1 MKKQISVKIPV
12 AGRIY
17 PLTIAMEEEEAIR
30 KAAKEIDESIKK
42 LRATYAVRD
51 VQDLLAMTALQAVS
65 ELKNEAHDAEVK
77 ESLEALHKIDDQ
89 LNTLLSR

>member
-17 PLTIAMEEEEAIR
+17 PLTIAMEEEESIR

-51 VQDLLAMTALQAVS
+51 IQDLLAMTALQAVS
-65 ELKNEAHDAEVK
+65 KL
-77 ESLEALHKIDDQ
+77 KIDATDDEMDQ
-89 LNTLLSR
+89 CVQSLKQIDHQLGELLI

>member
-17 PLTIAMEEEEAIR
+17 PLTISMEEEESIR

-51 VQDLLAMTALQAVS
+51 IQDLLAMTALQAVS
-65 ELKNEAHDAEVK
+65 KLKIDATDDEVNQSM
-77 ESLEALHKIDDQ
+77 ESLKQIDNQ
-89 LNTLLSR
+89 LDDLLI

>member
-17 PLTIAMEEEEAIR
+17 PLTIAMEEEESIR

-51 VQDLLAMTALQAVS
+51 IQDLLAMTALQAVS
-65 ELKNEAHDAEVK
+65 ELKNDTHDTEMQ
-77 ESLEALHKIDDQ
+77 ESLDALRKIDAD
-89 LNTLLSR
+89 LDALLL